1 MKCMLFWYKRQCRM
15 HFVPKKHTTYTGY
28 TQLEVFL
35 SDIIVESYEKVMAD
49 VSALFNPE
57 RPYVSLADDLP
68 FNDVSQ
74 DNILYSVYNPESIE
88 SYQID
93 NESCSDDDLKQT
105 NDTIINDDVW
115 SEFTDFLSVL
125 EVYEY
130 QE

>member
-1 MKCMLFWYKRQCRM
+1 
-15 HFVPKKHTTYTGY
+15 
-28 TQLEVFL
+28 
-35 SDIIVESYEKVMAD
+35 MAD
-49 VSALFNPE
+49 VSALINPE